1 MQSSLK
7 STLSNT
13 YEMPVSAVEMEQATS
28 TSAAHDDRRG
38 RYERAL
44 SVVSISDNILDKD
57 MLRRVK
63 AGHTVSAAASEGS
76 THGECCSE

>member
-28 TSAAHDDRRG
+28 TSSAHDDRRG

-63 AGHTVSAAASEGS
+63 AGHTVSEGW
-76 THGECCSE
+76 THGECCGE